1 MIPPTRTHLVTGA
14 GSGIGAALVGALH
27 ERGDA
32 LVLLARSGE
41 RADDLAATYP
51 GATTLVADLADPP
64 GLERALAEA
73 DLPDS
78 LDSVVH
84 VAGAV
89 DLAPLAELD
98 LADWQRQLDVNL
110 TAPAL
115 VTRAALPALRAARG
129 LVLFVNS
136 GAGLAA
142 HPDWSAYAASKF
154 GLRALAD
161 ALRGEEKPHGVRV
174 TTVFPGRTATPMQE
188 KVHRQEGRD
197 YDASAWIDPRTV
209 AATILHVLDLPR
221 DATVPEVSV
230 HPAPR

>member
-1 MIPPTRTHLVTGA
+1 MNHLSTHLVTGA

-188 KVHRQEGRD
+188 KVHLQEGRD

>member
-1 MIPPTRTHLVTGA
+1 MIHLVTGA

-73 DLPDS
+73 HLPDS

>member
-1 MIPPTRTHLVTGA
+1 MIHPSTHLVTGA

-73 DLPDS
+73 DLPDT

-188 KVHRQEGRD
+188 KVHLQEGRD